1 MYIIVVGAG
10 KVGYYL
16 AKELLEAPEGHEV
29 LVIEQDAAKCE
40 RVTQELG
47 DIALRGDGC
56 EAATMEKAGF
66 GRADMVIAV
75 TGDDEDNLVVCQ
87 VAKARFSVPRTVARI
102 NNPKN
107 ESIFKR
113 LGIDTTVSATA
124 AILAQIEQELPTHP
138 LITAAILAQ
147 IEQELPTH
155 PLIHLL
161 QLKGGGLEI
170 VEVKVPKSA
179 SVVGQRI
186 GELLLPQ
193 QSLITLIVDSDGT
206 PRVPGNDTVIR
217 DRARSPWRLFP
228 LVLRS
233 PGALREKDEG
243 ASRRIERGHHVPP
256 AFSPTPAL
264 RRVHPEPGR
273 RALEG

>member
-29 LVIEQDAAKCE
+29 LVIEQDAAKVT

-47 DIALRGDGC
+47 DIALLGDGC

-87 VAKARFSVPRTVARI
+87 VAKARFSVPRTVARL

-107 ESIFKR
+107 ERIFKR
-113 LGIDTTVSATA
+113 LGIDTTVSA
-124 AILAQIEQELPTHP
+124 
-138 LITAAILAQ
+138 TAAILAQ

-170 VEVKVPKSA
+170 VEVKVPKNA
-179 SVVGQRI
+179 GVVGRRV
-186 GELLLPQ
+186 GDLLLPQ
-193 QSLITLIVDSDGT
+193 HSLITLVVDSDGT
-206 PRVPGNDTVIR
+206 PRVPSSDTVIHAEAQVVAVTR
-217 DRARSPWRLFP
+217 RESEEA
-228 LVLRS
+228 LRS
-233 PGALREKDEG
+233 VLTAPSADGRYGREAG
-243 ASRRIERGHHVPP
+243 
-256 AFSPTPAL
+256 
-264 RRVHPEPGR
+264 
-273 RALEG
+273 

>member
-16 AKELLEAPEGHEV
+16 AKELLEAPETHEV
-29 LVIEQDAAKCE
+29 LVIEQDGAKVSRIAA
-40 RVTQELG
+40 ELG
-47 DIALRGDGC
+47 DIALQGDGC
-56 EAATMEKAGF
+56 EASTMEAAGF

-87 VAKARFSVPRTVARI
+87 VAKAQFNVPRTIARL

-113 LGIDTTVSATA
+113 LGIDTTVSA
-124 AILAQIEQELPTHP
+124 
-138 LITAAILAQ
+138 TAAILAQ

-179 SVVGQRI
+179 AVVGRRI
-186 GELLLPQ
+186 GDLLLPQ
-193 QSLITLIVDSDGT
+193 QSLITLIVDAEG
-206 PRVPGNDTVIR
+206 VPKVPSNETVIR
-217 DRARSPWRLFP
+217 AEDQVVAVTRRESEDA
-228 LVLRS
+228 LRS
-233 PGALREKDEG
+233 ALTSAPRDGTYGA
-243 ASRRIERGHHVPP
+243 
-256 AFSPTPAL
+256 
-264 RRVHPEPGR
+264 GR
-273 RALEG
+273 

>member
-87 VAKARFSVPRTVARI
+87 VAKAKFSVPRTVARI

-113 LGIDTTVSATA
+113 LGIDTTVSA
-124 AILAQIEQELPTHP
+124 
-138 LITAAILAQ
+138 TAAILAQ

-206 PRVPGNDTVIR
+206 PRVPSSDTVIR
-217 DRARSPWRLFP
+217 AEDQVVAVTRTES
-228 LVLRS
+228 
-233 PGALREKDEG
+233 GDALRAVLTDAASAG
-243 ASRRIERGHHVPP
+243 AY
-256 AFSPTPAL
+256 
-264 RRVHPEPGR
+264 GR
-273 RALEG
+273 RQ